1 MLGLVAE
8 SGRVGARVGGVTC
21 EMRGSACAR
30 LTSSSCA
37 SALSYA
43 PVCFGRCSSGSQI
56 AVPDMVRGDA
66 VRNSSK
72 FEEGNYRTPAPV
84 VTYGPKDITQTRS
97 QLASY

>member
-1 MLGLVAE
+1 MC
-8 SGRVGARVGGVTC
+8 GVTC

-66 VRNSSK
+66 SAK
-72 FEEGNYRTPAPV
+72 FEQVRKREVPDTGRENMS
-84 VTYGPKDITQTRS
+84 QTRG